1 MGFPTR
7 SASQDTAQGSPPP
20 RGQLTHRDGE
30 AEPGQRDT
38 RSPSWLSSDP
48 GRVACSEV
56 AVRRADWP
64 HWECGQARGQP
75 QPSSAVDP
83 SGLSGEE
90 GGAAHTAQ
98 GHSRAGLHGA
108 GQCTCG
114 APRDGAAGWGAAHT
128 SPRGGLGAVRIQS
141 RSGSSVRPAG
151 AAGSRMERPALGIV
165 CFLPWRPPP
174 SAHPAACDTGAQSDL
189 AVPSTFLS
197 ARRCLRNGAPPS
209 VRASALVLALLSPQS
224 GGGGLGL
231 GSPRRPAPS
240 HARRPRAASC
250 PSAARLVLTPEPCAA
265 RLSWAGQRWT
275 LCSDRLLPKVEVLS
289 PLPLQTSHSSA
300 ADQP

>member
-1 MGFPTR
+1 MLWTPRGCQERREEQLTQPKVTPEPVFTE
-7 SASQDTAQGSPPP
+7 QGSALVEPLVMGRLGGVLHTPAP
-20 RGQLTHRDGE
+20 GE
-30 AEPGQRDT
+30 G
-38 RSPSWLSSDP
+38 S
-48 GRVACSEV
+48 
-56 AVRRADWP
+56 
-64 HWECGQARGQP
+64 ARC
-75 QPSSAVDP
+75 
-83 SGLSGEE
+83 E
-90 GGAAHTAQ
+90 
-98 GHSRAGLHGA
+98 SRAA
-108 GQCTCG
+108 
-114 APRDGAAGWGAAHT
+114 
-128 SPRGGLGAVRIQS
+128 
-141 RSGSSVRPAG
+141 AG

-165 CFLPWRPPP
+165 RFLPWRPPP
-174 SAHPAACDTGAQSDL
+174 SAHPVACDTGAQSDL

-224 GGGGLGL
+224 GGRGLGL
-231 GSPRRPAPS
+231 GSPRRPSPS

>member
-30 AEPGQRDT
+30 AEPGQQDT
-38 RSPSWLSSDP
+38 RGPSWLSSDP
-48 GRVACSEV
+48 GQVACSEV

-108 GQCTCG
+108 GQCACG

-165 CFLPWRPPP
+165 RFLPWRPPP

-224 GGGGLGL
+224 GGGLGL